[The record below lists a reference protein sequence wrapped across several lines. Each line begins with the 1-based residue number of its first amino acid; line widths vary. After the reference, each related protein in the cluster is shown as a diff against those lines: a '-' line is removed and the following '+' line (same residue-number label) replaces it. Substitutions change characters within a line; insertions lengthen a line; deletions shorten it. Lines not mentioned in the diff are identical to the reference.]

1 MSSELLNPLSSIDAE
16 LADRLEKDDAFR
28 RRYIRMWAQTEV
40 AGEIRALRKKRGL
53 RQSEVAK
60 LTKTG
65 QSAISRIERADYDG
79 WTYKTLIEI
88 ACELKARLRI
98 SYEPI
103 EVVADGY
110 RKTSSPTPEVEV
122 FLGDGT
128 FHEASTNPGHS
139 TLKGVVIAA
148 DSTSVISYTNTVV
161 GVH

>member
-1 MSSELLNPLSSIDAE
+1 MSSELLNPLSSINAE

-40 AGEIRALRKKRGL
+40 ASEIRSLRKRRRL
-53 RQSEVAK
+53 RQSEVAT
-60 LTKTG
+60 LTQTG

-79 WTYKTLIEI
+79 WTYKTLIAI

-110 RKTSSPTPEVEV
+110 RSVPETASDVQLVESGGTSDAAT
-122 FLGDGT
+122 T
-128 FHEASTNPGHS
+128 EAGSSTASQIDIFS
-139 TLKGVVIAA
+139 TRETASKY
-148 DSTSVISYTNTVV
+148 SQQQPF
-161 GVH
+161 